1 MTELD
6 LLLIREREHLFV
18 VSELREL
25 SAKRCG
31 LWLAVK
37 AQQEV
42 QKQLNQQKSLHTSKI
57 EASGID
63 YFTIAAEMARIRAE
77 VRGEK

>member
-18 VSELREL
+18 VSELREM
-25 SAKRCG
+25 SAKRRG

-42 QKQLNQQKSLHTSKI
+42 QEQLNQQKSVHTSKL
-57 EASGID
+57 EQSGID
-63 YFTIAAEMARIRAE
+63 YLTITAEMARIRAE